1 MVKISDLNLPVADP
15 IQNTQ
20 TLDPLTNLPET
31 DIRTP
36 ISSINLRG
44 VTGPEVGKYA
54 GLGLME
60 LASSAGTDFTIT
72 SAHRHGDE
80 GSHHNHGN
88 AIDFGVRYSEGDGK
102 DIVNYFFD
110 DAEATKLSQRGA
122 DFLRRHNAELIDER
136 TREGQAHFHLEFN
149 NPETV
154 DTVYGPADDQ
164 PFHQEGDVTKKEGF
178 PIYGVKDSYK
188 HNDYNTAEGYSKAY
202 DDLVDENGMMEIGP
216 QSQFFLKYGT
226 TYEEAMSESPIVEK
240 PKTTGLNT
248 FSNFEVT
255 EGKDFGRYVDNPYEH
270 YSNERTP
277 FVIKSDKD
285 GIFGILPVGVT
296 SEFPMDM
303 YFPIGKSKS
312 EAAIR
317 REARTGLSLFG
328 DYGIDI
334 YPGTN
339 IKEETALKQTNAN
352 KFIRGIGN
360 LLSSFLE
367 VSLSTTNTLMVGIP
381 SAWSQGRFSGVFNN
395 PGNEIFSEFKQW
407 YKQEYPIHKSAA
419 EEEMSLLQSIGTA
432 NFWADQG
439 MDGLGF
445 LLGAAATGGVAAELK
460 VAQGL
465 AKMMK
470 IANPKNYAR
479 AATAMFRKST
489 ISGGFQLAR
498 RSIQGAGMTSAR
510 LAKAN
515 YIGAGLIS
523 AAGEASIEANMIL
536 KNSIDLI
543 TKLQAEG
550 DPRYQGM
557 SEQDIRDTAEAY
569 ANIAWGLNVVVVG
582 ASNLIMFKNLFG
594 GGSTNL
600 FSKYLKARI
609 ATQGG
614 KTIFKELGKAGWV
627 KEWAKN
633 WWKRPLAE
641 MNEEWIQYALER
653 GAKDYFTHEYTPDL
667 NDISDVIDGGIGM
680 GISMAK
686 GWWQTPQELHGQQAM
701 FLGALLGKLGEAG
714 GSYFRG
720 TPTEW
725 QDYQEKY
732 ERTKKV
738 VDDIN
743 AVQEGGDVLKHI
755 HHLASL
761 TKSEQRQREALEKND
776 IFKLKTDEAFKIFKT
791 IELFS
796 ETGQIDILLE
806 MLDDI
811 SNMSDE
817 QFAETFGREQTDP
830 NDPLGL
836 PVTKV
841 DVQKE
846 VNFLRER
853 IKDYEDNLVPIREG
867 IAAMMP
873 QIARK
878 LSNDPN
884 VNAQTLA
891 LIEQKLAYYSYM
903 SKDFDRRSDDINT
916 ALLNLTAGIV
926 NMEGFKG
933 LELTKKDLNDSKV
946 LQEVFSKFVEQ
957 LEQMSGAEINL
968 NDLEMQQ
975 LFDLFA
981 DGLLLAREL
990 QAFQEMITGIYNNP
1004 AKEFEQAKK
1013 ALDERDEAIKK
1024 AEEQIASVVESGE
1037 AAENATKNEENK
1049 ESNERSKE
1057 DPPTP
1062 NQVDN
1067 VSDLEQKMQE
1077 ELETLSFDEAT
1088 QMKLDAVKKRD
1099 KARYRRELIR
1109 AANESA
1115 KGKNIVNK
1123 YKAQIK
1129 LLDPNATIAERIM
1142 AKKFLEEGGP
1152 YSPAELS
1159 QIEESINKILNKELL
1174 SQYDNK
1180 INAYYNAEVKAEGKK
1195 ESPRP
1200 NQLNITPSAQ
1210 AYADANNIDISN
1222 IQGTGK
1228 NGRILKKD
1236 VIKAQRSATVNES
1249 IQTTNK
1255 ATERDPEVPSNDTAA
1270 EENENLQVIISKEDD
1285 TLQAGIEKDKPVKL
1299 QSILTAAWKSV
1310 RNFFNN
1316 TPGTDTT
1323 TSNYLENPN
1332 TGDITQQ
1339 DKDIVW
1345 EIDFDYIEL
1354 REGGQY
1360 PRGTVNK
1367 LKNKQDLTDE
1377 ELKVI
1382 PIKGTLTT
1390 NEGTTLTFYMHEEPY
1405 IFSNMDPSKWDQAM
1419 QELKDF
1425 RRDFYN
1431 LYQKDKQATAKIEAM
1446 SGGHL
1451 DTRKGQKNNLAT
1463 VLNNGDPRVRD
1474 QKVIFVFNDGSE
1486 YVDAFGRTYPELSLY
1501 ATNPDT
1507 KGAVYMPIRMNNG
1520 SIFPLRVSIENLN
1533 RPVAELLYTIYTDR
1547 ISKKILLN
1555 DIVSEAWINDYIK
1568 TRDFGDQAEFMQSLF
1583 SYISN
1588 SELTPTF
1595 SELLNM
1601 LVYEND
1607 QITDK
1612 HMFRFD
1618 VKNNLLKIANETEGI
1633 ISVESYSAQDIE
1645 NNKEKI
1651 IDWFVENKRFNVQ
1664 RSRTSDP
1671 NYVDLLV
1678 ENLVVNTSAF
1688 THRATGSPFIQPSIR
1703 MSVIN
1708 SPTEYAKEVKEEK
1721 PPILELQSVED
1732 DDAGEILMESVKQ
1745 EMIEDGITKAEESEA
1760 ADEIVTDLNTTM
1772 SVEETE
1778 AAINAAMFASLVEE
1792 QVTPEIDDIVEE
1804 VEVKRESLPEQDNNE
1819 PSWMNDLEALD
1830 DIDSDIDMSNLEED
1844 DQTPCK

>member
-1 MVKISDLNLPVADP
+1 
-15 IQNTQ
+15 
-20 TLDPLTNLPET
+20 
-31 DIRTP
+31 
-36 ISSINLRG
+36 
-44 VTGPEVGKYA
+44 
-54 GLGLME
+54 
-60 LASSAGTDFTIT
+60 
-72 SAHRHGDE
+72 
-80 GSHHNHGN
+80 
-88 AIDFGVRYSEGDGK
+88 
-102 DIVNYFFD
+102 
-110 DAEATKLSQRGA
+110 
-122 DFLRRHNAELIDER
+122 
-136 TREGQAHFHLEFN
+136 
-149 NPETV
+149 
-154 DTVYGPADDQ
+154 
-164 PFHQEGDVTKKEGF
+164 
-178 PIYGVKDSYK
+178 
-188 HNDYNTAEGYSKAY
+188 
-202 DDLVDENGMMEIGP
+202 
-216 QSQFFLKYGT
+216 
-226 TYEEAMSESPIVEK
+226 
-240 PKTTGLNT
+240 
-248 FSNFEVT
+248 
-255 EGKDFGRYVDNPYEH
+255 
-270 YSNERTP
+270 
-277 FVIKSDKD
+277 
-285 GIFGILPVGVT
+285 
-296 SEFPMDM
+296 M
-303 YFPIGKSKS
+303 Y
-312 EAAIR
+312 
-317 REARTGLSLFG
+317 G

-339 IKEETALKQTNAN
+339 INDEAAAKQTGAN

-367 VSLSTTNTLMVGIP
+367 VSLSTTNTLLVGAP
-381 SAWSQGRFSGVFNN
+381 SAWAQGRFSGVFNN
-395 PGNEIFSEFKQW
+395 PGNEIFAQFKQW
-407 YKQEYPIHKSAA
+407 YKKEYPIHIA
-419 EEEMSLLQSIGTA
+419 TA
-432 NFWADQG
+432 DRDKFFQGGGLNFWADQG

-445 LLGAAATGGVAAELK
+445 LLGAAFTGGIAAELK
-460 VAQGL
+460 IAQGL

-470 IANPKNYAR
+470 VANPKNYAR

-582 ASNLIMFKNLFG
+582 ASNLIMFKNLFS

-600 FSKYLKARI
+600 FSKYLKSRI
-609 ATQGG
+609 VTQGG
-614 KTIFKELGKAGWV
+614 KTTFKELGRAGWV
-627 KEWAKN
+627 KEFAKN

-667 NDISDVIDGGIGM
+667 KNISDIIDGAVGM

-686 GWWQTPQELHGQQAM
+686 GWWQTPQEVHGQQAM

-714 GSYFRG
+714 GVYFRG

-725 QDYQEKY
+725 QNYKEKY

-796 ETGQIDILLE
+796 ETGQIYILLE

-817 QFAETFGREQTDP
+817 QFAETFDREQTDP

-836 PVTKV
+836 PVTKA

-957 LEQMSGAEINL
+957 LEQMSSAEINL

-1013 ALDERDEAIKK
+1013 ALDERDEAIKE
-1024 AEEQIASVVESGE
+1024 AEEQIASVVETGE
-1037 AAENATKNEENK
+1037 AAENATKDEENK
-1049 ESNERSKE
+1049 ESNEVSE
-1057 DPPTP
+1057 DQP
-1062 NQVDN
+1062 
-1067 VSDLEQKMQE
+1067 VSGE
-1077 ELETLSFDEAT
+1077 
-1088 QMKLDAVKKRD
+1088 
-1099 KARYRRELIR
+1099 
-1109 AANESA
+1109 
-1115 KGKNIVNK
+1115 
-1123 YKAQIK
+1123 
-1129 LLDPNATIAERIM
+1129 
-1142 AKKFLEEGGP
+1142 
-1152 YSPAELS
+1152 
-1159 QIEESINKILNKELL
+1159 
-1174 SQYDNK
+1174 
-1180 INAYYNAEVKAEGKK
+1180 K
-1195 ESPRP
+1195 ESVSP

-1310 RNFFNN
+1310 RNFNN

-1323 TSNYLENPN
+1323 TSNY
-1332 TGDITQQ
+1332 
-1339 DKDIVW
+1339 
-1345 EIDFDYIEL
+1345 
-1354 REGGQY
+1354 
-1360 PRGTVNK
+1360 
-1367 LKNKQDLTDE
+1367 
-1377 ELKVI
+1377 
-1382 PIKGTLTT
+1382 
-1390 NEGTTLTFYMHEEPY
+1390 
-1405 IFSNMDPSKWDQAM
+1405 
-1419 QELKDF
+1419 
-1425 RRDFYN
+1425 
-1431 LYQKDKQATAKIEAM
+1431 
-1446 SGGHL
+1446 
-1451 DTRKGQKNNLAT
+1451 
-1463 VLNNGDPRVRD
+1463 
-1474 QKVIFVFNDGSE
+1474 
-1486 YVDAFGRTYPELSLY
+1486 
-1501 ATNPDT
+1501 
-1507 KGAVYMPIRMNNG
+1507 
-1520 SIFPLRVSIENLN
+1520 
-1533 RPVAELLYTIYTDR
+1533 
-1547 ISKKILLN
+1547 
-1555 DIVSEAWINDYIK
+1555 
-1568 TRDFGDQAEFMQSLF
+1568 
-1583 SYISN
+1583 
-1588 SELTPTF
+1588 
-1595 SELLNM
+1595 
-1601 LVYEND
+1601 
-1607 QITDK
+1607 
-1612 HMFRFD
+1612 
-1618 VKNNLLKIANETEGI
+1618 
-1633 ISVESYSAQDIE
+1633 
-1645 NNKEKI
+1645 
-1651 IDWFVENKRFNVQ
+1651 
-1664 RSRTSDP
+1664 
-1671 NYVDLLV
+1671 
-1678 ENLVVNTSAF
+1678 
-1688 THRATGSPFIQPSIR
+1688 
-1703 MSVIN
+1703 
-1708 SPTEYAKEVKEEK
+1708 
-1721 PPILELQSVED
+1721 
-1732 DDAGEILMESVKQ
+1732 
-1745 EMIEDGITKAEESEA
+1745 
-1760 ADEIVTDLNTTM
+1760 
-1772 SVEETE
+1772 
-1778 AAINAAMFASLVEE
+1778 
-1792 QVTPEIDDIVEE
+1792 
-1804 VEVKRESLPEQDNNE
+1804 
-1819 PSWMNDLEALD
+1819 
-1830 DIDSDIDMSNLEED
+1830 
-1844 DQTPCK
+1844 

>member
-1 MVKISDLNLPVADP
+1 MVKISDLSLAVAEP
-15 IQNTQ
+15 IQPTQ
-20 TLDPLTNLPET
+20 TLDPLTSLPEE

-36 ISSINLRG
+36 MSSLKLRN
-44 VTGPEVGKYA
+44 VSGPKVGKYA
-54 GLGLME
+54 GLGLMD
-60 LASSAGTDFTIT
+60 LTSSAGTDFTIT
-72 SAHRHGDE
+72 SAHRHGNK
-80 GSHHNHGN
+80 GSHHSEGN
-88 AIDFGVRYSEGDGK
+88 AIDFGVKYGDGDGK
-102 DIVNYFFD
+102 DVINYFFD

-122 DFLRRHNAELIDER
+122 DFLRKHNAELIDER
-136 TREGQAHFHLEFN
+136 SRDGQAHFHLEFN
-149 NPETV
+149 SPETAS
-154 DTVYGPADDQ
+154 TVYGPEDDQ
-164 PFHQEGDVTKKEGF
+164 PFYEEGAVTKEEGF
-178 PIYGVKDSYK
+178 PIYGVQDSYK
-188 HNDYNTAEGYSKAY
+188 NNDYNTAKGYSKAY
-202 DDLVDENGMMEIGP
+202 DDLVDEDGMMEIGL
-216 QSQFFLKYGT
+216 QSEFFLNYGT
-226 TYEEAMSESPIVEK
+226 TYEEAISDSPIVEQ
-240 PKTTGLNT
+240 PKEEGIT
-248 FSNFEVT
+248 FSNLEFT

-277 FVIKSDKD
+277 FVLRGNLLGAKRDTREMYYP
-285 GIFGILPVGVT
+285 IF
-296 SEFPMDM
+296 
-303 YFPIGKSKS
+303 KNKS

-317 REARTGLSLFG
+317 KEARTGLSLFG

-352 KFIRGIGN
+352 KFIRSLGN
-360 LLSSFLE
+360 MSSSFLE
-367 VSLSTTNTLMVGIP
+367 VSASTVNTLLLGGP
-381 SAWSQGRFSGVFNN
+381 SAVAQGKFSGVFNN
-395 PGNEIFSEFKQW
+395 PGNEILSNFKQW
-407 YKQEYPIHKSAA
+407 YKQEYPIHMSKA
-419 EEEMSLLQSIGTA
+419 EEDMSLLQSIGTA

-439 MDGLGF
+439 MDGVGF

-460 VAQGL
+460 VVEKL

-470 IANPKNYAR
+470 VANPKNYAR

-489 ISGGFQLAR
+489 IAGGFQLAR
-498 RSIQGAGMTSAR
+498 RSIQGAGTTSAR

-515 YIGAGLIS
+515 FIGAGLIS

-536 KNSIDLI
+536 KNSVDLI
-543 TKLQAEG
+543 KKLQAEG

-557 SEQDIRDTAEAY
+557 SENDIRDTAESY
-569 ANIAWGLNVVVVG
+569 ANIAWGLNVAVVG

-600 FSKYLKARI
+600 FSKYLKSRI

-614 KTIFKELGKAGWV
+614 KTTFKELGRAGWV
-627 KEWAKN
+627 KEFAKN

-667 NDISDVIDGGIGM
+667 KNISDFIDSGVGM
-680 GISMAK
+680 TTSMAK

-701 FLGALLGKLGEAG
+701 FLGALLGKLGEVG

-725 QDYQEKY
+725 KNYQEKY

-743 AVQEGGDVLKHI
+743 AVQQGGDVMKHI

-761 TKSEQRQREALEKND
+761 NKSEQRQREALEKND
-776 IFKLKTDEAFKIFKT
+776 TFKLKTDEAFKIFKT

-796 ETGQIDILLE
+796 ETGQIDILLD
-806 MLDDI
+806 MLDDV
-811 SNMSDE
+811 SKMSDE
-817 QFAETFGREQTDP
+817 QFAETFEREQTDP
-830 NDPLGL
+830 NDLLGL

-846 VNFLRER
+846 VNFLRDR
-853 IKDYEDNLVPIREG
+853 IKDYQDNLVPIKEG

-946 LQEVFSKFVEQ
+946 LQEVFSTFVEQ
-957 LEQMSGAEINL
+957 LEQMSSAEINL

-990 QAFQEMITGIYNNP
+990 QSFQEMITGIYNNP
-1004 AKEFEQAKK
+1004 AKEFEDAQN
-1013 ALDERDEAIKK
+1013 ALDERDEAIKE

-1037 AAENATKNEENK
+1037 AAENATKDEENK
-1049 ESNERSKE
+1049 ESNEVSEDEPVADEKE
-1057 DPPTP
+1057 SISS
-1062 NQVDN
+1062 NQVSISSSEKAEIEKLKQEIEEIEN
-1067 VSDLEQKMQE
+1067 MPVSDKPNIVGPGERGYPGTALDEIYVKRINAKKERIKELSDSKFKKKENFAKEQGFTDWKHVINSLNKQE
-1077 ELETLSFDEAT
+1077 GKPKGTEKSIGRFLNLTEADIL
-1088 QMKLDAVKKRD
+1088 QLASQS
-1099 KARYRRELIR
+1099 
-1109 AANESA
+1109 ESA
-1115 KGKNIVNK
+1115 KAA
-1123 YKAQIK
+1123 KA
-1129 LLDPNATIAERIM
+1129 LRE
-1142 AKKFLEEGGP
+1142 
-1152 YSPAELS
+1152 
-1159 QIEESINKILNKELL
+1159 
-1174 SQYDNK
+1174 
-1180 INAYYNAEVKAEGKK
+1180 K

-1210 AYADANNIDISN
+1210 AYADANNIDLSS

-1228 NGRILKKD
+1228 DGRILKKD

-1249 IQTTNK
+1249 IQNTNK
-1255 ATERDPEVPSNDTAA
+1255 ATERDTEVPSNDTTV

-1285 TLQAGIEKDKPVKL
+1285 TLQAGIEKDEPVKL

-1316 TPGTDTT
+1316 TPGTDTI
-1323 TSNYLENPN
+1323 TSNYLENPD
-1332 TGDITQQ
+1332 TGNITQQ

-1382 PIKGTLTT
+1382 PIKGMLTT

-1431 LYQKDKQATAKIEAM
+1431 LYKKDKQATAKIEAM

-1501 ATNPDT
+1501 PTNPDT
-1507 KGAVYMPIRMNNG
+1507 KGAVYMPIQMNNG

-1547 ISKKILLN
+1547 MSKKILLN
-1555 DIVSEAWINDYIK
+1555 DIVSEAWVNDYIK
-1568 TRDFGDQAEFMQSLF
+1568 TRDFGDQADFMQNLF

-1601 LVYEND
+1601 LVYEHD
-1607 QITDK
+1607 QVTEPY
-1612 HMFRFD
+1612 MFRFD
-1618 VKNNLLKIANETEGI
+1618 VKNNLLKLGQDYGENP
-1633 ISVESYSAQDIE
+1633 YSMQDIE

-1671 NYVDLLV
+1671 NYVDLFV
-1678 ENLVVNTSAF
+1678 ENLVVNTNAF

-1708 SPTEYAKEVKEEK
+1708 SPAEYAKEVKEEK

-1745 EMIEDGITKAEESEA
+1745 EMIQDGITKAEESEV
-1760 ADEIVTDLNTTM
+1760 ADEIVTNLNTTM
-1772 SVEETE
+1772 SAEETE

-1792 QVTPEIDDIVEE
+1792 QITPEIDDIAEE

-1830 DIDSDIDMSNLEED
+1830 DIDNDIDMSNLEED

>member
-1 MVKISDLNLPVADP
+1 MVKISDLSLAVAEP
-15 IQNTQ
+15 IQPTQ
-20 TLDPLTNLPET
+20 TLDPLTSLPEE

-36 ISSINLRG
+36 MSSLKLRN
-44 VTGPEVGKYA
+44 VSGPKVGKYA
-54 GLGLME
+54 GLGLMD
-60 LASSAGTDFTIT
+60 LTSSAGTDFTIT
-72 SAHRHGDE
+72 SAHRHGNK
-80 GSHHNHGN
+80 GSHHSEGN
-88 AIDFGVRYSEGDGK
+88 AIDFGVKYGDGDGK
-102 DIVNYFFD
+102 DVINYFFD

-122 DFLRRHNAELIDER
+122 DFLRKHNAELIDER
-136 TREGQAHFHLEFN
+136 SRDGQAHFHLEFN
-149 NPETV
+149 SPETAS
-154 DTVYGPADDQ
+154 TVYGPEDDQ
-164 PFHQEGDVTKKEGF
+164 PFYEEGAVTKEEGF
-178 PIYGVKDSYK
+178 PIYGVQDSYK
-188 HNDYNTAEGYSKAY
+188 NNDYNTAKGYSKAY
-202 DDLVDENGMMEIGP
+202 DDLVDEDGMMEIGL
-216 QSQFFLKYGT
+216 QSEFFLNYGT
-226 TYEEAMSESPIVEK
+226 TYEEAISDSPIVEQ
-240 PKTTGLNT
+240 PKEEGIT
-248 FSNFEVT
+248 FSNLEFT

-277 FVIKSDKD
+277 FVLRGNLLGAKRDTREMYYP
-285 GIFGILPVGVT
+285 IF
-296 SEFPMDM
+296 
-303 YFPIGKSKS
+303 KNKS

-317 REARTGLSLFG
+317 KEARTGLSLFG

-352 KFIRGIGN
+352 KFIRSLGN
-360 LLSSFLE
+360 MSSSFLE
-367 VSLSTTNTLMVGIP
+367 VSASTVNTLLLGGP
-381 SAWSQGRFSGVFNN
+381 SAVAQGKFSGVFNN
-395 PGNEIFSEFKQW
+395 PGNEILSNFKQW
-407 YKQEYPIHKSAA
+407 YKQEYPIHMSKA
-419 EEEMSLLQSIGTA
+419 EEDMSLLQSIGTA

-439 MDGLGF
+439 MDGVGF

-460 VAQGL
+460 VVEKL

-470 IANPKNYAR
+470 VANPKNYAR

-489 ISGGFQLAR
+489 IAGGFQLAR
-498 RSIQGAGMTSAR
+498 RSIQGAGTTSAR

-515 YIGAGLIS
+515 FIGAGLIS

-536 KNSIDLI
+536 KNSVDLI
-543 TKLQAEG
+543 KKLQAEG

-557 SEQDIRDTAEAY
+557 SENDIRDTAESY
-569 ANIAWGLNVVVVG
+569 ANIAWGLNVAVVG

-600 FSKYLKARI
+600 FSKYLKSRI

-614 KTIFKELGKAGWV
+614 KTTFKELGRAGWV
-627 KEWAKN
+627 KEFAKN

-667 NDISDVIDGGIGM
+667 KNISDFIDSGVGM
-680 GISMAK
+680 TTSMAK

-701 FLGALLGKLGEAG
+701 FLGALLGKLGEVG

-725 QDYQEKY
+725 KNYQEKY

-743 AVQEGGDVLKHI
+743 AVQQGGDVMKHI

-761 TKSEQRQREALEKND
+761 NKSEQRQREALEKND
-776 IFKLKTDEAFKIFKT
+776 TFKLKTDEAFKIFKT

-796 ETGQIDILLE
+796 ETGQIDILLD
-806 MLDDI
+806 MLDDV
-811 SNMSDE
+811 SKMSDE
-817 QFAETFGREQTDP
+817 QFAETFEREQTDP
-830 NDPLGL
+830 NDPLSA

-846 VNFLRER
+846 VNFLRDR

-946 LQEVFSKFVEQ
+946 LQEVFSTFVEQ
-957 LEQMSGAEINL
+957 LEQMSSAEVNL

-990 QAFQEMITGIYNNP
+990 QSFQEMITGIYNNP
-1004 AKEFEQAKK
+1004 AKEFEDAQS
-1013 ALDERDEAIKK
+1013 ALDERDEAIKE

-1049 ESNERSKE
+1049 ESNEVSE
-1057 DPPTP
+1057 DQP
-1062 NQVDN
+1062 VA
-1067 VSDLEQKMQE
+1067 
-1077 ELETLSFDEAT
+1077 DE
-1088 QMKLDAVKKRD
+1088 
-1099 KARYRRELIR
+1099 
-1109 AANESA
+1109 
-1115 KGKNIVNK
+1115 
-1123 YKAQIK
+1123 
-1129 LLDPNATIAERIM
+1129 
-1142 AKKFLEEGGP
+1142 
-1152 YSPAELS
+1152 
-1159 QIEESINKILNKELL
+1159 
-1174 SQYDNK
+1174 
-1180 INAYYNAEVKAEGKK
+1180 K
-1195 ESPRP
+1195 ESVSP

-1210 AYADANNIDISN
+1210 AYADANNIDLSN

-1249 IQTTNK
+1249 IQNTNK
-1255 ATERDPEVPSNDTAA
+1255 ATERDTEVPSNDTTV

-1285 TLQAGIEKDKPVKL
+1285 TLQAGIEKDEPVKL

-1316 TPGTDTT
+1316 TPGTDTI
-1323 TSNYLENPN
+1323 TSNYLENPD
-1332 TGDITQQ
+1332 TGNITQQ

-1382 PIKGTLTT
+1382 PIKGMLTT

-1405 IFSNMDPSKWDQAM
+1405 IFSNMDPKKWDQAM

-1431 LYQKDKQATAKIEAM
+1431 LYQQDKQATAKIEAM

-1507 KGAVYMPIRMNNG
+1507 KGAVYMPIQMNNG

-1547 ISKKILLN
+1547 MSKKILLN
-1555 DIVSEAWINDYIK
+1555 DIVSEAWVNDYIK
-1568 TRDFGDQAEFMQSLF
+1568 TRDFGDQADFMQNLF

-1601 LVYEND
+1601 LVYEHD
-1607 QITDK
+1607 QVTELY
-1612 HMFRFD
+1612 MFRFD
-1618 VKNNLLKIANETEGI
+1618 VKNNLLKLGED
-1633 ISVESYSAQDIE
+1633 SYSMQDIE

-1671 NYVDLLV
+1671 NYVDLFV
-1678 ENLVVNTSAF
+1678 ENLVVNTNAF

-1708 SPTEYAKEVKEEK
+1708 SPAEYAKEVKEEK

-1745 EMIEDGITKAEESEA
+1745 EMIQDGITKAEESEV
-1760 ADEIVTDLNTTM
+1760 ADEIVTNLNTTM
-1772 SVEETE
+1772 SAEETE

-1792 QVTPEIDDIVEE
+1792 QITPEIDDIAEE

-1830 DIDSDIDMSNLEED
+1830 DIDNDIDMSNLEED